1 MQDLL
6 KQSASEFKA
15 KFIEDT
21 VMTGVRLVERSD
33 GKAILDWHT
42 KQMEKAY
49 EAGYN
54 TRTKETNSGRLM
66 YQQGREDERKEN
78 IEQSKTDLLNALIE
92 REESK
97 KLEKGSPL
105 NQGYE
110 MFELTHN
117 QAKQDTINHLKSLR
131 DSIC

>member
-49 EAGYN
+49 N
-54 TRTKETNSGRLM
+54 K
-66 YQQGREDERKEN
+66 GREDLKEEFN
-78 IEQSKTDLLNALIE
+78 QRLLEEDLLEHFNDDEI
-92 REESK
+92 
-97 KLEKGSPL
+97 GYICGIL
-105 NQGYE
+105 N
-110 MFELTHN
+110 
-117 QAKQDTINHLKSLR
+117 I
-131 DSIC
+131 I